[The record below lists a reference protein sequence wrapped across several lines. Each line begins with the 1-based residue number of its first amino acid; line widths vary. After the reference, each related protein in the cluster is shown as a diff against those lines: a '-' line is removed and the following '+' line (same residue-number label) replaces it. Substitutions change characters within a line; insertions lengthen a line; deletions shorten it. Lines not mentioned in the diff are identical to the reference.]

1 MAEIKKLKIGILTFH
16 YAQNYGAVLQCYALQ
31 KALEEYFPNTDIF
44 VVDYRNQKIV
54 QDYAIFHLRNKNLYR
69 KLRSLI
75 GGVLYL
81 PQRIKCKSNFKTFVR
96 KNLNIGSSTLS
107 EYDAIFYGSDQI
119 WNPKITGGVEPVYFG
134 QEFDGIKIAYA
145 ASDGGKL
152 EVTSEI
158 KGLLQK
164 FSALSVREKSTA
176 KKFAEIGIRSSI
188 VCDPVFL
195 LSVDEWRKVAVLP
208 REKNYVFAYKVS
220 ENPFFDA
227 EAEKIGKKLGKEVIQ
242 AVYVKNRR
250 KFFCK
255 SQKIIQGISPFE
267 FIGYIAAADF
277 VLTTSFHGTAFS
289 TLFMRPFCVL
299 EIDSG
304 SERITELLEAVGLEK
319 RYGRLVSESDSASAD
334 EIYTAEVK
342 EKIAMLNESGTKFLE
357 SFQKGSS
364 RLRPEKE
371 ALNV

>member
-96 KNLNIGSSTLS
+96 KNLTIGSSTLS

-357 SFQKGSS
+357 SFKKGSS

>member
-134 QEFDGIKIAYA
+134 KEFDGIKIAYA
-145 ASDGGKL
+145 ASDGNELKL
-152 EVTSEI
+152 TDEI
-158 KGLLQK
+158 KNLLEK
-164 FSALSVREKSTA
+164 FSEVAVREESSLE
-176 KKFAEIGIRSSI
+176 KFSFLKNEIRS

-195 LSVDEWRKVAVLP
+195 LSKDEWLKSAVIP
-208 REKNYVFAYKVS
+208 KEKNYVFAYKIG
-220 ENPFFDA
+220 ENLDFDN
-227 EAEKIGKKLGKEVIQ
+227 EAEKLGQRLGKEVIQ
-242 AVYVKNRR
+242 AVYVKSL
-250 KFFCK
+250 KKIFYK
-255 SQKIIQGISPFE
+255 KQKIVHGISPLE
-267 FIGYIAAADF
+267 FVGFIANADF
-277 VLTTSFHGTAFS
+277 IITTSFHGTAFS
-289 TLFMRPFCVL
+289 VIFERSFFSLQ
-299 EIDSG
+299 IGSY
-304 SERITELLEAVGLEK
+304 SERITDLLKNVGLEN
-319 RYGRLVSESDSASAD
+319 RYVKNIPEKIESG
-334 EIYTAEVK
+334 IYTDVVK
-342 EKIAMLNESGTKFLE
+342 EKIAALRKTGTDFIENSKE
-357 SFQKGSS
+357 TIFQNVGA
-364 RLRPEKE
+364 EK
-371 ALNV
+371 